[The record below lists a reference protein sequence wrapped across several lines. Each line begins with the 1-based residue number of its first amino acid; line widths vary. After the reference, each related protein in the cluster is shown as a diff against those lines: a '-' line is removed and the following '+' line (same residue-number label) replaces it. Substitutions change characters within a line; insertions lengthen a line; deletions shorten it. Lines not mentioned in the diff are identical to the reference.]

1 VLIIIKINLFSLPI
15 VARAIIQIFI
25 GELTSLSLIAAQM
38 ELVTAEKKDSQ
49 GLCFIGVVYRNF
61 ATEIA
66 PKEGD
71 YPN

>member
-1 VLIIIKINLFSLPI
+1 LPI
-15 VARAIIQIFI
+15 VARAIIQILFPI
-25 GELTSLSLIAAQM
+25 GELTSSEVREIAAQM

-49 GLCFIGVVYRNF
+49 GLCFIGKVVYRNF

-66 PKEGD
+66 AKRRGD